1 MLTLLFLDADIDIR
15 DHSGRKPSHHLQS
28 TVTHDVKS
36 KYYCVSVALFCMYYF
51 MCCYVLHCFVCI
63 ILENFYLNQ
72 LNGFLFLLTLE
83 NFI

>member
-36 KYYCVSVALFCMYYF
+36 KYYCVSVTLFCIYYF
-51 MCCYVLHCFVCI
+51 GKFLSELAEWVPFSF
-63 ILENFYLNQ
+63 NFGKFHLR
-72 LNGFLFLLTLE
+72 
-83 NFI
+83 